1 MAEEKVNGSAAC
13 EDLLNVDVGAFLY
26 HLQHKREPVT

>member
-1 MAEEKVNGSAAC
+1 MNGSAAS

-26 HLQHKREPVT
+26 RLQHKNRAS